1 MRNKSNSKIVKA
13 LKALVAVT
21 ILVLAFFIGAYVS
34 RDRIEPQTIL
44 VTETKIHYQIVEKPI
59 VQYVDKPIPVVEY
72 SERVERVPVELR
84 NFNDLDELKQW
95 LENKMSVTT
104 IRLQSPANEVDC
116 DDYAREMQNAA
127 LADGYIVSFEVIGM
141 SEYNALFKTKLP
153 HSQTL
158 HAVNLA
164 IIGNDVYYIEPQTGE
179 IAFAVHLD

>member
-13 LKALVAVT
+13 LAAVT
-21 ILVLAFFIGAYVS
+21 ILVLAFSIGACVG
-34 RDRIEPQTIL
+34 RDRAEPQTIL
-44 VTETKIHYQIVEKPI
+44 VTETKIHYQTVEKPVI
-59 VQYVDKPIPVVEY
+59 QYVDKPIPVVEY

-95 LENKMSVTT
+95 LENKMNITT

-116 DDYAREMQNAA
+116 DDYAREMQNTA
-127 LADGYIVSFEVIGM
+127 LADGYIVSFEVMGR
-141 SEYNALFKTKLP
+141 SEYNALFKNKLQ

-158 HAVNLA
+158 HAINLA
-164 IIGNDVYYIEPQTGE
+164 IIGNDIYYIEPQTGE